1 MWSAKKIKFTV
12 CSLTPFLLLPLAIS
26 PHQESKCAY
35 IILWMAVYWC
45 LEPVHLAVTAL
56 LPVVLM
62 PTLGILTGEEV
73 CSNYMKEVL
82 MMFLGGLAVAVA
94 VEHCNL
100 HERLALKVLLL
111 LGTDTK
117 WLMLGFML
125 TTMFLSM
132 WISNTATTAM
142 MVPIVEAVMMEL
154 KSSVQRTTTD
164 SGSLVALNALHKTLL
179 LSIAYS
185 ANCGGTGTVTG
196 TSPNMILKGFLEEH
210 YPESTELTFAS
221 WMAYNVPGML
231 ICVCIGWLVLQVIY
245 VPCWHKQDEENKKN
259 IRRVISVRY
268 SELGAITFH
277 EMAVL
282 CCFIVLVFLWVF
294 REPKFM
300 SGWADLFSS
309 DTRKGD
315 AVPVIAILF
324 LLFLIPAE
332 PWRIRDSPALLKWS
346 AVQSKLPWGLVLLL
360 GGGFAL
366 AQGTQKSGLS
376 KWLGAQ
382 MTQLSFLS
390 PSVMQFLLCAFT
402 AGLTEIIS
410 NSTVATIL
418 LPVVNQMA
426 LTFHIHPLY
435 LMLPVTVASSYA
447 FMLPV
452 ATGPNA
458 IVFDSGHMKTVDMVK
473 PGSVMNIIC
482 CCVQMFTI
490 NTLGTVMFNLNT
502 FPSWA
507 GSSNVTEGNWTFPL
521 TNSTREIT

>member
-1 MWSAKKIKFTV
+1 
-12 CSLTPFLLLPLAIS
+12 
-26 PHQESKCAY
+26 
-35 IILWMAVYWC
+35 MAVYWC

-62 PTLGILTGEEV
+62 PLLGILTAEEV

-142 MVPIVEAVMMEL
+142 MVPIVEAVMLEL
-154 KSSVQRTTTD
+154 KSSAERTTSD
-164 SGSLVALNALHKTLL
+164 SGSLLNLDALHKTLL

-210 YPESTELTFAS
+210 YPESSELTFAT
-221 WMAYNVPGML
+221 WMAYNIPGMF

-245 VPCWHKQDEENKKN
+245 VPCWHKQDEESKRK
-259 IRRVISVRY
+259 IRSVISARY
-268 SELGAITFH
+268 DELGSITFH
-277 EMAVL
+277 EAAV
-282 CCFIVLVFLWVF
+282 FFFFVVLVFLWIF

-315 AVPVIAILF
+315 AVPVMAILF
-324 LLFLIPAE
+324 LLFLCPAE
-332 PWRIRDSPALLKWS
+332 PWRIRESPALLKWS
-346 AVQSKLPWGLVLLL
+346 AVQSKLPWGLVLLM
-360 GGGFAL
+360 GGGFAV
-366 AQGTQKSGLS
+366 AQGTQKSGLTT
-376 KWLGAQ
+376 WLGAQ

-390 PSVMQFLLCAFT
+390 PPVLQFLLCAIT

-426 LTFHIHPLY
+426 ITFHIHPLY
-435 LMLPVTVASSYA
+435 LMLPVASSYA

-452 ATGPNA
+452 APTP
-458 IVFDSGHMKTVDMVK
+458 
-473 PGSVMNIIC
+473 
-482 CCVQMFTI
+482 
-490 NTLGTVMFNLNT
+490 
-502 FPSWA
+502 
-507 GSSNVTEGNWTFPL
+507 
-521 TNSTREIT
+521 

>member
-164 SGSLVALNALHKTLL
+164 SGLLVALNALHKTLL

-196 TSPNMILKGFLEEH
+196 TSPNMILKGFLEE
-210 YPESTELTFAS
+210 
-221 WMAYNVPGML
+221 
-231 ICVCIGWLVLQVIY
+231 
-245 VPCWHKQDEENKKN
+245 HKQDEENKKN

-482 CCVQMFTI
+482 CCVQMFMI